1 MATNGADL
9 QGWIRERLFDAVP
22 IAVAIIDAQL
32 NVVQANEAF
41 ERMFGPWRSRRCHAV
56 YKDRETPCE
65 QCAAFATFEDGAT
78 RVTEETGIDRTGR
91 RTQYIKHTFPI
102 RSADGTIPYL
112 VEMSTDVSEFERMRR
127 EHNILFERVPCDIVL
142 IDRSLRIVRANGKVR
157 ETFGDVVG
165 RSCFE
170 VFKGTQVKCPECPA
184 QETFRDM
191 RIHVGRSV
199 AQTRW

>member
-127 EHNILFERVPCDIVL
+127 PVPVVEIGDQGHLGGIGRPNREPGTRLAVLFAGMGAEFLPGPVMGPLD
-142 IDRSLRIVRANGKVR
+142 
-157 ETFGDVVG
+157 
-165 RSCFE
+165 
-170 VFKGTQVKCPECPA
+170 Q
-184 QETFRDM
+184 
-191 RIHVGRSV
+191 
-199 AQTRW
+199 